1 MLSMDGWIEKSRKL
15 LRISCRQTLRFSERK
30 PQLAAISLSSCEPF
44 NSQDL
49 ISNSSYCLPYNS
61 CDVCVENLVLDQ
73 PLIP

>member
-49 ISNSSYCLPYNS
+49 ISNSPYCLPYNS
-61 CDVCVENLVLDQ
+61 CDVSVENLVLDQ